1 MLQMQSAVLALIRT
15 VYAGAD
21 PDTLQ
26 LLRFQRRGKLID
38 LQSSSDTVEQVVFG
52 ESDIEKS

>member
-1 MLQMQSAVLALIRT
+1 MQSAVLALIRT
-15 VYAGAD
+15 VYTGAD

-38 LQSSSDTVEQVVFG
+38 LQSSSDTVEELVFG